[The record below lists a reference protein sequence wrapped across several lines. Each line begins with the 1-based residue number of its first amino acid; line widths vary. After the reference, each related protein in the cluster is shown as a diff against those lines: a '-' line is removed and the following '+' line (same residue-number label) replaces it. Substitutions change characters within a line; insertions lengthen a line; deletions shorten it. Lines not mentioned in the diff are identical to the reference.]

1 MATQSNTSKMWLSLW
16 TVYLIWGSTYLAIA
30 ISVKTMPSLAAM
42 GLRFLVASLLLAL
55 WIGFKQGWHELRI
68 TKREFWSTALLGG
81 MLLGIGIGTVS
92 LAERHVPSGIV
103 ALIIAAMPLWI
114 SLFRVIAGD
123 RPTKLSWSGIAI
135 GFIGVGLLLRPGQ
148 LKTPEGITSQ
158 QLFFWMLAV
167 LFANLVWAF
176 GTFMT
181 PRFQTPKNSLMVT
194 TVQMFAGG
202 VALFTAGMIHGDSL
216 RQFFH
221 ASAFSWFG
229 WSYLVVIGSVIA
241 YSAYLWL
248 VGNAP
253 VALTSTYA
261 YVNPVIAVILVAL
274 VLSEPIS
281 LPMVIGASTVILGV
295 ILVITAESK
304 AKSARL

>member
-1 MATQSNTSKMWLSLW
+1 MATRSNSSKMWLSLW
-16 TVYLIWGSTYLAIA
+16 TVYIIWGSTYLAIA
-30 ISVKTMPSLAAM
+30 ISIKTMPSLAAM
-42 GLRFLVASLLLAL
+42 GLRFLIASALLAL
-55 WIGFKQGWHELRI
+55 WVGLKQGWHELRI

-81 MLLGIGIGTVS
+81 MLLGVGIGTVS
-92 LAERHVPSGIV
+92 LAERYVPSGIV

-123 RPTKLSWSGIAI
+123 RPTKLSWAGIAI

-148 LKTPEGITSQ
+148 VKAPSRVTSGE
-158 QLFFWMLAV
+158 LLFWMMAV
-167 LFANLVWAF
+167 LLANLVWAF
-176 GTFMT
+176 GTYMT

-202 VALFTAGMIHGDSL
+202 VSLFTVGMIHGDSL
-216 RQFFH
+216 SQFFH

-229 WSYLVVIGSVIA
+229 WSYLVVVGSVIA

-253 VALTSTYA
+253 VAMTSTYA
-261 YVNPVIAVILVAL
+261 YVNPVIAVILGAI

-281 LPMVIGASTVILGV
+281 LPMIVGAATVILGV

-304 AKSARL
+304 SKSARA

>member
-1 MATQSNTSKMWLSLW
+1 VATRSNSSKMWLSLW
-16 TVYLIWGSTYLAIA
+16 TVYIIWGTTYLAIA
-30 ISVKTMPSLAAM
+30 ISIKTMPSLAAM
-42 GLRFLVASLLLAL
+42 GLRFLVASVLLAL
-55 WIGFKQGWHELRI
+55 WVGFRQGWHELRV

-81 MLLGIGIGTVS
+81 LLLGVGIGTVS
-92 LAERHVPSGIV
+92 LAEQYVPSGIV

-114 SLFRVIAGD
+114 SIFRVIAGD

-148 LKTPEGITSQ
+148 VKTPEGVTSE
-158 QLFFWMLAV
+158 QLLFWMMAV
-167 LFANLVWAF
+167 LLANLIWAF
-176 GTFMT
+176 GTFIT
-181 PRFQTPKNSLMVT
+181 PRFQIPKNSLMFT

-202 VALFTAGMIHGDSL
+202 VALLTAGMIHGDSL
-216 RQFFH
+216 DQFFH
-221 ASAFSWFG
+221 ASAYSWFA
-229 WSYLVVIGSVIA
+229 WSYLVVVGSVIV

-253 VALTSTYA
+253 VSMTSTYA
-261 YVNPVIAVILVAL
+261 YVNPVIAVILGAL

-281 LPMVIGASTVILGV
+281 LPMVLGASTVILGV

-304 AKSARL
+304 AKRAH